1 VSTNLQRWGCL
12 RHRGLNAVAAPP
24 ARETPRLTLQP
35 LRPVACRCIKCKPYS
50 VTEDQDSNIT
60 VSPAWMLKKDGTCVK
75 CRGKGAELDC
85 LECNP
90 NKPSMCTKCEVSA
103 PRPKTHA
110 AGADA
115 APYLVQ
121 GPACWPAGW
130 LAAAQHAAK
139 VPTHA
144 AHRWLPA
151 CRLFLVCLPLPRMPC
166 MLSAGVAAHPPTR
179 PHAYGRRSGRTG
191 WSGLCT

>member
-1 VSTNLQRWGCL
+1 MPPARRARTAASSARTTSEHKSAALGCL
-12 RHRGLNAVAAPP
+12 RHRGLNSVAPP

-35 LRPVACRCIKCKPYS
+35 LSPVACRCIKCKPYS

-75 CRGKGAELDC
+75 CTGKGAELDC

-115 APYLVQ
+115 APYLVH

-130 LAAAQHAAK
+130 LAGSCAACCKGAHTCCTQ
-139 VPTHA
+139 VPSC
-144 AHRWLPA
+144 LP
-151 CRLFLVCLPLPRMPC
+151 PLPRA
-166 MLSAGVAAHPPTR
+166 SASA
-179 PHAYGRRSGRTG
+179 
-191 WSGLCT
+191 